1 MAQVRF
7 KFGSSSVQEVSV
19 LGSCRGSCSPVMPLS
34 SEQKGMLKDP
44 TTRVKFEQ
52 ENPKS
57 PGSKAYQRYDKYKGS
72 TTIQDATQNGAN
84 WQDITVDFEKGWL
97 VVEGFT
103 GVMEVDE
110 AGGAKRTHPE
120 GTPDREASTRA
131 RPHAREAPPTTL
143 SNRPNNAEIETH
155 KVEMSAATMAAFRM
169 MMREE
174 IAVIEEAITNKVH
187 NSIQDIKEELKQEKE
202 ARMKLEE
209 RITKLEEGK
218 GAQRSNLTLEDAEL
232 MEKDKVVIGGFT
244 ELDGEEAGKLVD
256 EVLANCPGFEGAYA
270 TNPTPTVVMAKFN
283 TAGMAM
289 KMIKNQ
295 KFNPKMKENKLWASE
310 NRSPTERRQC
320 KLVSKLKKFLIEH
333 DKQDPKNV
341 IVSYKWFHVRVRNG
355 RTFAHVATVNE
366 DGEVQWAEDIG
377 QVSATVKECM
387 AEFEANME

>member
-1 MAQVRF
+1 
-7 KFGSSSVQEVSV
+7 
-19 LGSCRGSCSPVMPLS
+19 
-34 SEQKGMLKDP
+34 MLKDP
-44 TTRVKFEQ
+44 TTKVKFEQ

-57 PGSKAYQRYDKYKGS
+57 PGSKAYQRYEKYKGS
-72 TTIQDATQNGAN
+72 TTIQDATQHGAN

-103 GVMEVDE
+103 ELMEVEE

-131 RPHAREAPPTTL
+131 RPQAREAVPTAL
-143 SNRPNNAEIETH
+143 SNRTNNAEIETH

-174 IAVIEEAITNKVH
+174 IGVIEEAITNKVH
-187 NSIQDIKEELKQEKE
+187 NSIQDIKEELKQERE

-218 GAQRSNLTLEDAEL
+218 GAQKFNSTLDDADVV
-232 MEKDKVVIGGFT
+232 EKDKVVIGGFSD
-244 ELDGEEAGKLVD
+244 LDGEEAEKLVN
-256 EVLANCPGFEGAYA
+256 EVLAGSPGFEGAYA

-283 TAGMAM
+283 TPAMAM

-295 KFNPKMKENKLWASE
+295 KFNQQMKENKLWASE

-320 KLVSKLKKFLIEH
+320 KLVSKLKRLLIEH
-333 DKQDPKNV
+333 DKHDPKNV

-355 RTFAHVATVNE
+355 RTFSHVATVSA
-366 DGEVQWAEDIG
+366 DGEVLWAEDIG
-377 QVSATVKECM
+377 QVSATVKESM
-387 AEFEANME
+387 AEIEANME

>member
-1 MAQVRF
+1 
-7 KFGSSSVQEVSV
+7 
-19 LGSCRGSCSPVMPLS
+19 MPLS
-34 SEQKGMLKDP
+34 SEQKGKLKDP
-44 TTRVKFEQ
+44 TTKVKFEQ

-57 PGSKAYQRYDKYKGS
+57 PGSKAYQRYEKYKGS

-97 VVEGFT
+97 VVEDLADLM
-103 GVMEVDE
+103 VIEE

-143 SNRPNNAEIETH
+143 SSRHHNAEIETQ

-174 IAVIEEAITNKVH
+174 IAVIEEVITNKVY
-187 NSIQDIKEELKQEKE
+187 NSIEDMKEELKQEKE

-218 GAQRSNLTLEDAEL
+218 GAQKSNPTLEDADVV
-232 MEKDKVVIGGFT
+232 EKDRVVVGGFT
-244 ELDGEEAGKLVD
+244 DLDGEEAEKLVN
-256 EVLANCPGFEGAYA
+256 EVLATCPGFEGAFA

-283 TAGMAM
+283 TPGMAM
-289 KMIKNQ
+289 RMIKNQ

-320 KLVSKLKKFLIEH
+320 KLVSKLKKLLIEQ
-333 DKQDPKNV
+333 DKHDPKNV

-355 RTFAHVATVNE
+355 RTFTNVATVSE
-366 DGEVQWAEDIG
+366 DGEVLWAEDIG

-387 AEFEANME
+387 AEIEANME